1 MARPAPNRVPSGSSS
16 ISPSLL
22 SAQGAMTSGALSHQS
37 SYNFA
42 APSTP
47 TSHDLLSS
55 PSQAIARGNSGGS
68 DVPSAADSSAL
79 RRIVWEARVPV
90 AVSIHPSDL
99 PPGAAASSS
108 VDPTAPPTKYYMT
121 APRVSYFPL
130 HLEELRI
137 GLVEPM
143 FAHAGVVSSEIPP
156 VDGWWLEE
164 ERSSDKSAAMAVSA
178 RAAQAS
184 ALKWHW
190 PVGLLYDHFTRNAA
204 PTAHG
209 LAPST
214 SQAPTSSLQA
224 SRLRRSS
231 VLSEVESEEP
241 AAQAFATQ
249 AQSRSVFVPEPPP
262 VPWKLVLHLRTA
274 PSTSAPPSSAPT
286 STLTATATNAVQS
299 SVAPNQPNTVE
310 LAKASF
316 MSMVKEADFVRWGST
331 RRVTNLR
338 KADQDNLWTGVVSHN
353 FELYS
358 SIASKLFPAIPLVN
372 ASSNSDNATGLG
384 AQTQSAASSRAPSF
398 SGASGTSA
406 GPAEGFNTFSS
417 STTLRPGLPAGMAP
431 GAWNESTASLAPSLA
446 SNATS
451 GAGHTPALIPPDA
464 AAGESAS
471 HNASTRDKDRPRSI
485 PMRFHLPD
493 APIVQEP
500 VQGWTDDGQPVALSH
515 VLSSLFPLLFPP
527 TPSFGLTRAADQ
539 RRSLAYAVVQGIRIP
554 LDSEIPWIGAVLGN
568 ADGW

>member
-22 SAQGAMTSGALSHQS
+22 SAQGAMASGALSHQS
-37 SYNFA
+37 SYNFG

-47 TSHDLLSS
+47 ASHDLLSS
-55 PSQAIARGNSGGS
+55 PFQAIARGTSGGS

-79 RRIVWEARVPV
+79 RRTVWEARVPI

-108 VDPTAPPTKYYMT
+108 VDPTAPPSRYYMT

-130 HLEELRI
+130 HLEELRT
-137 GLVEPM
+137 GLVEPT
-143 FAHAGVVSSEIPP
+143 FAHAGVVASEIPP
-156 VDGWWLEE
+156 VDGWWVEE
-164 ERSSDKSAAMAVSA
+164 ERSSDKSAAMGVSA

-184 ALKWHW
+184 ALKC
-190 PVGLLYDHFTRNAA
+190 
-204 PTAHG
+204 
-209 LAPST
+209 
-214 SQAPTSSLQA
+214 
-224 SRLRRSS
+224 S

-241 AAQAFATQ
+241 AAQSFATQ

-286 STLTATATNAVQS
+286 STLTATATNAAQS

-338 KADQDNLWTGVVSHN
+338 KVDQDNLWTGVVSHN

-358 SIASKLFPAIPLVN
+358 SIASKLFPAVALVN
-372 ASSNSDNATGLG
+372 ASSNLDNATGLG
-384 AQTQSAASSRAPSF
+384 AQTHNAA
-398 SGASGTSA
+398 
-406 GPAEGFNTFSS
+406 
-417 STTLRPGLPAGMAP
+417 
-431 GAWNESTASLAPSLA
+431 
-446 SNATS
+446 S
-451 GAGHTPALIPPDA
+451 GAGPTPALIPPDA
-464 AAGESAS
+464 AAGELSS
-471 HNASTRDKDRPRSI
+471 NNASTRDKDRPRSI

-554 LDSEIPWIGAVLGN
+554 LDSEIPWIGAVLCN
-568 ADGW
+568 ADGWVTVCINPLKEGERS